1 MKKKIHYSI
10 NDYIGFAKF
19 LWKRFDEEIH
29 VLQVASSL
37 TYTSLLTLVPLLT
50 VILVALAMF
59 PMFGN
64 VSEQFIDF
72 INQNIV
78 PSGASAI
85 AQYLNDFRNAAS
97 QLTAMSIFMML
108 FTSLSLVQT
117 IDQTFNRIFRIQETR
132 PIWIQYPIYWLVLMG
147 VPMLVGVS
155 MLLMSEVN
163 MLLHIP
169 SVWKWTS
176 QLLWDIALLYI
187 LYRMMP
193 NRHVPYEHA
202 LIGAIFTAILF
213 ESCKWGFG
221 IYVKNFNS
229 YTLIYGAF
237 AAIPVFLVWLQLL
250 WVILLTGAVLTA
262 SLAYF
267 RDDGYLRKPNVP
279 SKLYDIIRILLKL
292 DESRIQSKVLSVE
305 DLRQVVNMDYDS
317 LDNILLQLKKYGFI
331 KSHKNYWLLKKLPTE
346 ITILELMSYFIYRP
360 INNDESVNTMLAH
373 LMEPRLH
380 LMEMNLEEFHQK
392 ILQYENSRA
401 YLDSY

>member
-108 FTSLSLVQT
+108 LTSLSLVQT
-117 IDQTFNRIFRIQETR
+117 IDQTFNRIFRVQETR
-132 PIWIQYPIYWLVLMG
+132 PMWIQYPIYWLVLMG

-213 ESCKWGFG
+213 ESCK
-221 IYVKNFNS
+221 
-229 YTLIYGAF
+229 
-237 AAIPVFLVWLQLL
+237 
-250 WVILLTGAVLTA
+250 
-262 SLAYF
+262 
-267 RDDGYLRKPNVP
+267 
-279 SKLYDIIRILLKL
+279 
-292 DESRIQSKVLSVE
+292 
-305 DLRQVVNMDYDS
+305 
-317 LDNILLQLKKYGFI
+317 
-331 KSHKNYWLLKKLPTE
+331 
-346 ITILELMSYFIYRP
+346 
-360 INNDESVNTMLAH
+360 
-373 LMEPRLH
+373 
-380 LMEMNLEEFHQK
+380 
-392 ILQYENSRA
+392 
-401 YLDSY
+401 